1 MIDLHTHSFFSDGEL
16 IPSELIRRAEA
27 IGYKAIAITDHVDAS
42 NIDFVVPKIVQAIRK
57 LREYLSIEALPG
69 AEITHAPPRTIPD
82 LVKEARQLGAK
93 IVVVHGETL
102 VEPVRPGTN
111 RAAIEAGAD
120 ILAHPGLIS
129 EEDLLFAKEKGVTLE
144 ITSRKGHSLS
154 NGYVAKEAERLGV
167 RLCINTDSHSPSDLI
182 TKEFASK
189 ILLGSGIESTRL
201 DLIFENS
208 KVIIENALRR
218 N

>member
-42 NIDFVVPKIVQAIRK
+42 NIDLVVPKIVQAIKQMRQ
-57 LREYLSIEALPG
+57 YLSIEALPG
-69 AEITHAPPRTIPD
+69 AEITHAPPQTITD

-102 VEPVRPGTN
+102 VEPVKPGTN
-111 RAAIEAGAD
+111 RAAIEAGVD

-129 EEDLLFAKEKGVTLE
+129 EEEARMAAEKGIYLE
-144 ITSRKGHSLS
+144 ISGRKGHSFT
-154 NGYVAKEAERLGV
+154 NGYVVKMALKTGAKLVVNADAHGPGDFMTEKMAEMIARG
-167 RLCINTDSHSPSDLI
+167 
-182 TKEFASK
+182 AG
-189 ILLGSGIESTRL
+189 LGSEGYLAVRSNMKAI
-201 DLIFENS
+201 
-208 KVIIENALRR
+208 VAALPLL
-218 N
+218 